1 MEKKQVFVDLTSKEL
16 REINAGEKTIL
27 YWIGRFCGELV
38 KTHQENP
45 GFGDAL
51 VMAMHYIL

>member
-1 MEKKQVFVDLTSKEL
+1 MEKKQVFVDLTSEEL

-38 KTHQENP
+38 KHTKKI
-45 GFGDAL
+45 L
-51 VMAMHYIL
+51 VLEMH

>member
-45 GFGDAL
+45 GFVDAL
-51 VMAMHYIL
+51 VMAMH